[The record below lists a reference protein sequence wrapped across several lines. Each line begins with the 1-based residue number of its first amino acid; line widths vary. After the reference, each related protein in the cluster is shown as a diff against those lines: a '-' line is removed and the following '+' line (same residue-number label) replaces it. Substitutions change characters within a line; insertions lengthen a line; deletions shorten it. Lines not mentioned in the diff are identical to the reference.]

1 MADSKTSKKQ
11 YLIKVSVDLETLISS
26 YQENVGL
33 ENGKQLPSVKDLIL
47 SSTNW
52 MDQDGI
58 QATEVEEI

>member
-1 MADSKTSKKQ
+1 MAKITTFKKH

-26 YQENVGL
+26 YQENVSL
-33 ENGKQLPSVKDLIL
+33 EDGKQLPSVKDLIL